1 MLENQEADDAQ
12 NNRNDKRQNADAKNG
27 TGCLMTSIGSVV
39 ADDGQTNT
47 GQQTGH
53 CLCSLHQEGLCGAGN
68 GFIALAEFQ
77 LAVVDNIGDAAGRG
91 AERQTGTEEQ
101 ECTASNNSYVAGRAN
116 ISADSQRNHG
126 DNRQAASKQI
136 YLLTGDVAGD
146 DREQEQADHLK
157 DNREAEYRVQV
168 SSQTNF
174 LEVIN
179 RECLEQLRCQIE
191 GQQQTDERNQLV
203 VLDDDAE
210 CFLETGLGSS
220 RAGGRLFLD
229 VEYGDADA
237 NDENNDDADGNGGEA
252 GFAINTI

>member
-1 MLENQEADDAQ
+1 MEI
-12 NNRNDKRQNADAKNG
+12 
-27 TGCLMTSIGSVV
+27 IG
-39 ADDGQTNT
+39 
-47 GQQTGH
+47 
-53 CLCSLHQEGLCGAGN
+53 
-68 GFIALAEFQ
+68 
-77 LAVVDNIGDAAGRG
+77 RP
-91 AERQTGTEEQ
+91 
-101 ECTASNNSYVAGRAN
+101 
-116 ISADSQRNHG
+116 
-126 DNRQAASKQI
+126 ASKQI

-220 RAGGRLFLD
+220 CAGGRLFLD

-252 GFAINTI
+252 GFRDVDEGTVCLLLHNGVVAELVVEEIDGAQTKCAHNEAAQRCKDTRNDGNAFALLRIRGQVRQPRPIRNIHNGVGHAVQYVHTDT